1 MTPTPDLPGVDK
13 LLDYIAA
20 NHASQ
25 SEFAKLAGF
34 SPSQFSQM
42 ISGHRKVVNLTIAA
56 RIEIA
61 TRGVVTMRDFL
72 PDYLQWAIDV
82 RWAAAKQSSE
92 IAHVAKKALD
102 VRRQ

>member
-25 SEFAKLAGF
+25 SEFAKMAGF

-42 ISGHRKVVNLTIAA
+42 ISGHRPVVNLTIAA
-56 RIEIA
+56 RIEAA
-61 TRGVVTMRDFL
+61 TGGCVLMRDFL
-72 PDYLQWAIDV
+72 ADDM
-82 RWAAAKQSSE
+82 R
-92 IAHVAKKALD
+92 KALD
-102 VRRQ
+102 VRKQ